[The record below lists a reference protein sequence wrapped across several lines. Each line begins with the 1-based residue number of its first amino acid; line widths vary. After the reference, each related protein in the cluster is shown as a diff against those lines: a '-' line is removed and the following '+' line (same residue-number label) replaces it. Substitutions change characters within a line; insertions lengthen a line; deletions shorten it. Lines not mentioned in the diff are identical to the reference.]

1 MLDIFFNDL
10 YYLFKE
16 RYEEKKDNLNKDD
29 MKKFDYTN
37 LVLLI
42 IISMSL
48 RKTRKKLIKILT
60 KKNHLKT

>member
-48 RKTRKKLIKILT
+48 RKTKKKLIKILT